1 MDLEFIKYEKRG
13 RIAYVT
19 IDRPR
24 SLNALHP
31 PASLEMHRVFL
42 DFRDDT
48 DVWIAVLTGSGERA
62 FCAGNDLKYHAEHGA
77 EGQAYPGAAKVPF
90 GGITS
95 DFECWKPIIAAVNGY
110 AVGGGLEIALACDL
124 IVADESAQLG
134 APEVNVGL
142 VAAAGGVHRIPRQL
156 PLKIGMGMLLTGKP
170 ISADEAHRWG
180 LVNEVAP
187 RGKALEAASRLASEI
202 VEGAPLSV
210 RASKQMALMGLETSL
225 EEAMSGSLQRV
236 RARRRLQGLRRGAQ
250 SLRRKAQAELEGQVA
265 KAIRSRSFAGNSR
278 VNTQL
283 GRGPSGIYLYC

>member
-31 PASLEMHRVFL
+31 PASLEMRGVFL
-42 DFRDDT
+42 DFRDDP
-48 DVWIAVLTGSGERA
+48 DLWVAVLTGSGERA

-77 EGQAYPGAAKVPF
+77 EGQAYPGASEVPF

-124 IVADESAQLG
+124 IVADESAQFG
-134 APEVNVGL
+134 APEVKVGL

-187 RGKALEAASRLASEI
+187 RGDPQGAGPGGGGEPTGAAEI

-225 EEAMSGSLQRV
+225 EEAMSGSYSEYEIAV
-236 RARRRLQGLRRGAQ
+236 ASEDFVEGPRAF
-250 SLRRKAQAELEGQVA
+250 AEKREPNWKG
-265 KAIRSRSFAGNSR
+265 K
-278 VNTQL
+278 
-283 GRGPSGIYLYC
+283 

>member
-13 RIAYVT
+13 RIAYIT

-24 SLNALHP
+24 SLNAIHP
-31 PASLEMHRVFL
+31 PASHEMRRAFL
-42 DFRDDT
+42 DFRDDP
-48 DVWIAVLTGSGERA
+48 DVWVAVLTGSGERA

-77 EGQAYPGAAKVPF
+77 AGQAYPEASTVPF

-124 IVADESAQLG
+124 IVADESAQFG

-156 PLKIGMGMLLTGKP
+156 PLKIGMGMLLTGNP
-170 ISADEAHRWG
+170 IGADDAHRWG

-187 RGKALEAASRLASEI
+187 RGLALEAARRLAGEI
-202 VEGAPLSV
+202 VDGAPLSV
-210 RASKQMALMGLETSL
+210 RASKQMAMMGLETSL
-225 EEAMSGSLQRV
+225 EKAMSGSYSEYETAV
-236 RARRRLQGLRRGAQ
+236 ASEDFVEGPKAFAEK
-250 SLRRKAQAELEGQVA
+250 RKPNWKG
-265 KAIRSRSFAGNSR
+265 K
-278 VNTQL
+278 
-283 GRGPSGIYLYC
+283 

>member
-187 RGKALEAASRLASEI
+187 KGTGPRSGEPPGRRDRRRGAA
-202 VEGAPLSV
+202 V
-210 RASKQMALMGLETSL
+210 RARQQADGDDGAGDVPGRGNVGL
-225 EEAMSGSLQRV
+225 LQRV
-236 RARRRLQGLRRGAQ
+236 RARRRLRGLRRGAQ
-250 SLRRKAQAELEGQVA
+250 EPSPKSASRTGRASSQGYQKRILVRATWTRPSAPACEG
-265 KAIRSRSFAGNSR
+265 
-278 VNTQL
+278 L
-283 GRGPSGIYLYC
+283 

>member
-19 IDRPR
+19 IDRPK

-31 PASLEMHRVFL
+31 PASLEMRGVFL
-42 DFRDDT
+42 DFRDDP
-48 DVWIAVLTGSGERA
+48 DLWVAVLTGSGERA

-77 EGQAYPGAAKVPF
+77 GGEAYPGASEVAF

-156 PLKIGMGMLLTGKP
+156 PLKIAMGMLLTGKS
-170 ISADEAHRWG
+170 ISAADAHRWG
-180 LVNEVAP
+180 LVNEIAP
-187 RGKALEAASRLASEI
+187 TGQALEAATRLASKI

-210 RASKQMALMGLETSL
+210 RASKQMALMGLDMSL
-225 EEAMSGSLQRV
+225 EEAMSGDYSEYEQAV
-236 RARRRLQGLRRGAQ
+236 ASEDFVEGPMAFDEK
-250 SLRRKAQAELEGQVA
+250 RKPNWKG
-265 KAIRSRSFAGNSR
+265 K
-278 VNTQL
+278 
-283 GRGPSGIYLYC
+283 

>member
-1 MDLEFIKYEKRG
+1 MDLEFIRYEKRG

-31 PASLEMHRVFL
+31 PASLEMRRAFL
-42 DFRDDT
+42 DFRDDP
-48 DVWIAVLTGSGERA
+48 DVWVAVLTGSGERA

-77 EGQAYPGAAKVPF
+77 GGEAYPGASEVPF

-95 DFECWKPIIAAVNGY
+95 EFECWKPVIAAVNGY

-124 IVADESAQLG
+124 VVADESAQFG

-156 PLKIGMGMLLTGKP
+156 PLKVGMGMLLTGKP
-170 ISADEAHRWG
+170 ISADDAHRWG

-187 RGKALEAASRLASEI
+187 KGKALEAASRLAAGDSRRSAP
-202 VEGAPLSV
+202 VGAGQQADGDGGAGRHRWRRLCRAATASTSAPWPRMTLWRGRGRLRRRGSLSG
-210 RASKQMALMGLETSL
+210 RACRPSDSL
-225 EEAMSGSLQRV
+225 E
-236 RARRRLQGLRRGAQ
+236 
-250 SLRRKAQAELEGQVA
+250 
-265 KAIRSRSFAGNSR
+265 
-278 VNTQL
+278 
-283 GRGPSGIYLYC
+283 